1 MGDIHEMKLRQL
13 DFSLLVIFQEIYR
26 SRRSSAAARRLAL
39 SQPAI
44 SHALGRLRQILEDP
58 LFVRGASGLQPT
70 SRAVELAPKVDAL
83 LGLAAEVFDGPA
95 AFDPLAS
102 RRLFRVSV
110 NDFVGTLLAAPLIS
124 LFGRGAPSA
133 GLALSFAGG
142 PGLAFKK
149 LRESDL
155 DVAIGR
161 FPEVPDDCR
170 TARLFEETYL
180 VVARARHPKLRN
192 GMDLDRYLAA
202 GHLIVSFAGD
212 LVGTIDEHLAQKGL
226 SRRVVASSPMFLTAF
241 AAAAKSDLLVT
252 APTRL
257 ARRYARNFG
266 LQVFELPFAPGP
278 FFMDIVR
285 SRYSMSDPAIDW
297 LVENIVE
304 LLRESHL

>member
-1 MGDIHEMKLRQL
+1 MSDIHEMKLRQL
-13 DFSLLVIFQEIYR
+13 DFSLLLIFQELYR
-26 SRRSSAAARRLAL
+26 SRRSTAAAKRLAL

-58 LFVRGASGLQPT
+58 LFVRGSNGLRPT
-70 SRAVELAPKVDAL
+70 SRAVALAPKVDAIL
-83 LGLAAEVFDGPA
+83 SLGGEVVCGPVR
-95 AFDPLAS
+95 FDPLAS
-102 RRLFRVSV
+102 RRLFRLSA
-110 NDFVGTLLAAPLIS
+110 NDFVGTLLAEPLIS
-124 LFGRGAPSA
+124 LFARAAPSA

-149 LRESDL
+149 LRENDL

-180 VVARARHPKLRN
+180 VVARADHPQVSQ
-192 GMDLDRYLAA
+192 GLDFDTYLAL

-212 LVGTIDEHLAQKGL
+212 LVGTIDEHLARRGL

-252 APTRL
+252 APRRL
-257 ARRYARNFG
+257 AQRYAINFG
-266 LQVFELPFAPGP
+266 LQVLELPFTPEV

-285 SRYSMSDPAIDW
+285 SQYSISDPAIDW
-297 LVENIVE
+297 LVENIVG
-304 LLRESHL
+304 LLQ